1 MIPPGHSHSFP
12 GCQSC
17 GASALREIAGFAG
30 LPRVTSDSKPF
41 RPGGRLF
48 VCERCALV
56 QKVVDEAWRRET
68 AEIYRDYEMYH
79 QSGSFDQPIFQDGR
93 PTGRCE
99 MLARRLHESNALAA
113 SGRLLD
119 VGAGAGAMLAAFSA
133 AFPGWELYGL
143 DLDARK
149 EPMLR
154 SIANFRQLFTVAPE
168 KLAEKF
174 ELITLIHSLEHF
186 PDPLA
191 MLGKLRARL
200 AERGHLFV
208 QVNNVDRMP
217 FDLVVADHLCHFNP
231 ASLAAMAAH
240 AGLAAEI
247 LMDDWVNKEISLLC
261 AAAPHPPEPVPGE
274 AAQAIARAEGEV
286 AWLRRMLEHARAT
299 ARGGNFGIFG
309 TSVAATW
316 LAGDLGAAVKFFVD
330 EDPARQGR
338 RHLGRPI
345 YAPQQVP
352 QGASVYLAFVAQVSS
367 AIAQRLRALPIRF
380 ASLAAA

>member
-1 MIPPGHSHSFP
+1 MIPSPHSGLSSP
-12 GCQSC
+12 CQSC
-17 GASALREIAGFAG
+17 GAAELGEIAGFAR

-48 VCERCALV
+48 VCRRCALV
-56 QKVVDEAWRRET
+56 QKIADDTWRRET
-68 AEIYRDYEMYH
+68 DEIYRDYEMYH
-79 QSGSFDQPIFQDGR
+79 QSGAHDQPVFDPKSGR

-99 MLARRLHESNALAA
+99 MLARRLHESGALAA

-119 VGAGAGAMLAAFSA
+119 VGAGAGAMLAAFSS

-149 EPMLR
+149 EAALR
-154 SIANFRQLFTVAPE
+154 AIPHFKRLFTGAPE
-168 KLAEKF
+168 SLGEQF
-174 ELITLIHSLEHF
+174 ELLTLIHSLEHF

-191 MLGKLRARL
+191 MLKKLGARL

-208 QVNNVDRMP
+208 QVNNVERMP
-217 FDLVVADHLCHFNP
+217 FDLIVADHLCHFSP
-231 ASLAAMAAH
+231 ASLAALAAH

-261 AAAPHPPEPVPGE
+261 AAAPHPPEPVLGDPALAKVRCE
-274 AAQAIARAEGEV
+274 REV
-286 AWLRRMLEHARAT
+286 AWLGRMLAHARSA

-316 LAGDLGAAVKFFVD
+316 LAGDLGEAVEFFVD

-338 RHLGRPI
+338 SHLGKPI
-345 YAPQQVP
+345 LAPAQVP
-352 QGASVYLAFVAQVSS
+352 AQASVYLAFVAQISS
-367 AIAQRLRALPIRF
+367 AISHRLGALPIRF
-380 ASLAAA
+380 VSPG

>member
-1 MIPPGHSHSFP
+1 
-12 GCQSC
+12 
-17 GASALREIAGFAG
+17 
-30 LPRVTSDSKPF
+30 
-41 RPGGRLF
+41 
-48 VCERCALV
+48 
-56 QKVVDEAWRRET
+56 
-68 AEIYRDYEMYH
+68 
-79 QSGSFDQPIFQDGR
+79 
-93 PTGRCE
+93 
-99 MLARRLHESNALAA
+99 
-113 SGRLLD
+113 
-119 VGAGAGAMLAAFSA
+119 MLAACSA
-133 AFPGWELYGL
+133 AFPGWELHGL

-154 SIANFRQLFTVAPE
+154 AIPRFKQLFTVEAE
-168 KLAEKF
+168 KLAQKF

-191 MLGKLRARL
+191 MLHKLRALL
-200 AERGHLFV
+200 AERAHLFV

-261 AAAPHPPEPVPGE
+261 AAAPHPPEPVPGDG
-274 AAQAIARAEGEV
+274 AQAIARAEHDV
-286 AWLRRMLEHARAT
+286 AWLNRVLNHARET

-316 LAGDLGAAVKFFVD
+316 LAGDLGSAVKFFVD

-345 YAPQQVP
+345 LAPAQVP
-352 QGASVYLAFVAQVSS
+352 AGSSVYLAFVAQVAS
-367 AIAQRLRALPIRF
+367 AIAQRLAPLPIRF
-380 ASLAAA
+380 ASLATA